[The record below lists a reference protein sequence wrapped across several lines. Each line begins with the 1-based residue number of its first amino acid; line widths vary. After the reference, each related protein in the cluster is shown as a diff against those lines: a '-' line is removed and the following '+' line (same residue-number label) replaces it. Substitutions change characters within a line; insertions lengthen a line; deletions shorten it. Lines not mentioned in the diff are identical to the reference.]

1 MERPYFNLAELAEL
15 FMMKESS
22 LLNAISNESFVCPPY
37 KLGRR
42 RVADRQVVQAYFEA
56 KRAEGLDRIT
66 T

>member
-1 MERPYFNLAELAEL
+1 MERPYFNLTELAEL

-22 LLNAISNESFVCPPY
+22 LLNAISNESFVCPTY

-42 RVADRQVVQAYFEA
+42 RVADRKVVEAYFEA
-56 KRAEGLDRIT
+56 KRAEGLRTIT

>member
-22 LLNAISNESFVCPPY
+22 LLNAISSERFACPTY
-37 KLGRR
+37 KLGRQ
-42 RVADRQVVQAYFEA
+42 RVADRRVVEAYFEA
-56 KRAEGLDRIT
+56 KRADGMSKIT